1 MLSAHDV
8 VACQG
13 PEDQR
18 INSTQTAEEISE
30 GVEWNDPPTSS
41 PDKVSPPCRIGPEGM
56 ESNRLNEYLFQLW
69 IQNQVWFLGP
79 PTQHV
84 MKQSPALKKGAPCP
98 AELEAELVLSF
109 LVTLSL
115 CRLLL
120 AERSL
125 RGRRQGDVQGSTS
138 RGCSGFE
145 AKLPGDYPEAEM
157 GLRWKQAGP
166 GPEREGGAS
175 LARRNSF
182 RETCFDHPGASE
194 TPWLCS

>member
-1 MLSAHDV
+1 MLSADDV

-18 INSTQTAEEISE
+18 LNSTQTAEEISE

-79 PTQHV
+79 PTQRV

-98 AELEAELVLSF
+98 GARSRAGVKLPRH
-109 LVTLSL
+109 TLSVP
-115 CRLLL
+115 L
-120 AERSL
+120 AP
-125 RGRRQGDVQGSTS
+125 GR
-138 RGCSGFE
+138 
-145 AKLPGDYPEAEM
+145 AE
-157 GLRWKQAGP
+157 
-166 GPEREGGAS
+166 PERKEAG
-175 LARRNSF
+175 
-182 RETCFDHPGASE
+182 
-194 TPWLCS
+194 